1 MPTIQIPQEFRRLF
15 DDDWREA
22 AVYGG
27 RGSLK
32 SHTIARLLLIK
43 ARQQKTRVGC
53 FREFQNSI
61 ADSSHQLLKELIDK
75 YGMNEF
81 KVTENSIINQINGS
95 DFIFKG
101 LHGNEQSIK
110 SIEGIDLAWVE
121 EAQMVS
127 GASIDVLTPTIR
139 KPGSKIIYTY
149 NRLMEED
156 PVHKRLVLD
165 GRPNTL
171 IINVNYDVAMKY
183 GWFPEVL
190 RIEMEDDKEKRPGLY
205 KHKWLGE
212 PNTTEG
218 RIFQGWDIRDDIP
231 HEASLEVAGMDFGYA
246 RDPTVL
252 VDIYYYNGGY
262 ILDEQIYRIGML
274 DTDSASNILNC
285 PAPNKL
291 VIGDSADKQ
300 KIDVLYS
307 LGVNIIGVEKKG
319 SGTQTFTNAAIGF
332 VQAQRM
338 SVTSRSVNLIK
349 SYRSF
354 MWQTDKEEKVI
365 PKYDHYMSDG
375 MMAVV
380 YGMTN
385 FDSKRREE
393 EYIPPKKIKQWDA
406 ITGRMLS

>member
-32 SHTIARLLLIK
+32 SHTIARLLLIR